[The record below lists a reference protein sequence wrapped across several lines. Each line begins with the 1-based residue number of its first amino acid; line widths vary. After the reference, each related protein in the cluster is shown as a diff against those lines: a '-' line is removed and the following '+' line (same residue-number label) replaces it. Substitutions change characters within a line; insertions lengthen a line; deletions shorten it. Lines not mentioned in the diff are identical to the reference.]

1 MIHRRA
7 RRVRRTP
14 LRNDLRALGVL
25 GGGCRT
31 SRMVSRILVALVAM
45 SAVGLAAQQPP
56 PPPAGLKTGNPTP
69 GTPQPEPPN
78 LAMRITVVG
87 CVQATGNRSG
97 GGAAAN
103 ANTPSDARFVLTNA
117 ARTNVVPPGTGTA
130 TAGIESPDRIY
141 RLHAIDSQ
149 LSPFVGAKVEISG
162 E

>member
-7 RRVRRTP
+7 RRVRRAP

-45 SAVGLAAQQPP
+45 SAVGLAAQQAP

-78 LAMRITVVG
+78 LALRLTLAG
-87 CVQATGNRSG
+87 CAQATGHRTR
-97 GGAAAN
+97 GAPAA
-103 ANTPSDARFVLTNA
+103 
-117 ARTNVVPPGTGTA
+117 
-130 TAGIESPDRIY
+130 
-141 RLHAIDSQ
+141 
-149 LSPFVGAKVEISG
+149 
-162 E
+162 